1 MNKLNYGK
9 YKWFDGK
16 LNKKLIDA
24 TKSLRDAEDN
34 LSEDRIS
41 YLLVVT
47 TIRDILNDWKECNK
61 IDFRIKRYMKKKL
74 RRRKGNDTR

>member
-9 YKWFDGK
+9 YKWFDKELKRK
-16 LNKKLIDA
+16 LENA

-47 TIRDILNDWKECNK
+47 TIRDILNDWKECNNK
-61 IDFRIKRYMKKKL
+61 DFRFKSKTSEEKQDD
-74 RRRKGNDTR
+74 N